1 MSDKFNVKMTVVL
14 SEIPV
19 KVDVD
24 VDKVIWLNGG
34 ELERSIALQI
44 ALHEKYPTAME
55 VAENNNER
63 YQRVSYIDPETIKVY
78 DDGFLL

>member
-44 ALHEKYPTAME
+44 ALHEKYPKA
-55 VAENNNER
+55 R

>member
-1 MSDKFNVKMTVVL
+1 MSDKFNIKMTVVL
-14 SEIPV
+14 SEMPV
-19 KVDVD
+19 DVEVD

-34 ELERSIALQI
+34 DFERSIALQI
-44 ALHEKYPTAME
+44 ALHEKYPKAME

-63 YQRVSYIDPETIKVY
+63 YKRVSYIDPETIKVY

>member
-1 MSDKFNVKMTVVL
+1 MGDKFNVKMTVVL

-44 ALHEKYPTAME
+44 ALHEKYPTSME
-55 VAENNNER
+55 IAESNNER